1 MKLTWKRAAA
11 VLMSAA
17 LAFGLTACNGGS
29 DASDASGGGEIKV
42 SFPHYKTGE
51 NVGAAYFLPMIE
63 RFNEKYDGQY
73 EITVEEITQD
83 VYNDRL
89 KLLGQQ
95 GKLPIF
101 IEGGDTTWI
110 QDVVIPNNLFY
121 DLKGFVDEHPEIK
134 ELIGEDAYNYNLHDG
149 KLVTLMT
156 PVVSPITMFY
166 NEALW
171 KPSKSI
177 AEMSWDDV
185 AADLGDAKIGFMT
198 GENAWTTMLVY
209 SSLIAAEPG
218 GADLL
223 LNGVTEKI
231 MDFNQKPI
239 IDATAKLQKLMQ
251 ENSTAS
257 AVGAAYADAANQF
270 FSNKAAIFPNGS
282 WMVSDFAPESS
293 DKWSN
298 GFDAEKIHGAV
309 LPGNVAL
316 ANQLGY
322 CYWIPATA
330 SDEEVEVALAL
341 LEFMF
346 SHDELE
352 EQMLVLGG
360 MIPGFDYSED
370 FLTKR
375 AENRI
380 LDEYMGAVQ
389 DDTIIAPAL
398 EAAIPSSIASTELGN
413 LLPLLVDGTY
423 TPEQFCQALTD
434 KAAETALD

>member
-63 RFNEKYDGQY
+63 RFNEKYDGKY

-298 GFDAEKIHGAV
+298 GFDAGEDPRRGAARQRGAGESAR
-309 LPGNVAL
+309 LLLLDPG
-316 ANQLGY
+316 
-322 CYWIPATA
+322 
-330 SDEEVEVALAL
+330 D
-341 LEFMF
+341 
-346 SHDELE
+346 
-352 EQMLVLGG
+352 
-360 MIPGFDYSED
+360 GFGRGSGS
-370 FLTKR
+370 R
-375 AENRI
+375 A
-380 LDEYMGAVQ
+380 GA
-389 DDTIIAPAL
+389 A
-398 EAAIPSSIASTELGN
+398 
-413 LLPLLVDGTY
+413 
-423 TPEQFCQALTD
+423 
-434 KAAETALD
+434 